1 MTDLVIA
8 CLSQKG
14 GVGKSTIARLIART
28 YAAGGWNAK
37 IADFNIN
44 QLTSGDWVDIR
55 RRNGIEPVIDCEPY
69 HSAKSFHRD
78 KADVLIA
85 DGKPD
90 SDQSSMEIA
99 KAATAI
105 IVPTGHSHDDLKPQ
119 ARFVLELLQ
128 KGIPH
133 ERILMVLNKL
143 TDSKAAVE
151 GARAF
156 LTDTGLRVATIDI
169 PAKATYEQAQND
181 GRALSECQYKPLAER
196 ADELG
201 AEIVAFI
208 NSLEQV
214 AA

>member
-14 GVGKSTIARLIART
+14 GVGKSTVARLIART
-28 YAAGGWNAK
+28 YAAGGWQAK

-55 RRNGIEPVIDCEPY
+55 RRNGVDPVIECEPF
-69 HSAKSFHRD
+69 HSAKNFHRER
-78 KADVLIA
+78 ADVLIV

-99 KAATAI
+99 KNATAI
-105 IVPTGHSHDDLKPQ
+105 IVPTGHSLDDLKPQ
-119 ARFVLELLQ
+119 ARFVLELLE

-133 ERILMVLNKL
+133 DRILVVLNKL
-143 TDSKAAVE
+143 TESRAAVE

-156 LTDTGLRVATIDI
+156 LEKTGLNVATVDI

-181 GRALSECQYKPLAER
+181 GKALSECQYKPLAER

-201 AEIVAFI
+201 AEIVAFVNTI
-208 NSLEQV
+208 EQV

>member
-14 GVGKSTIARLIART
+14 GVGKSTVARLIART

-44 QLTSGDWVDIR
+44 QMTSGDWVDIR
-55 RRNGIEPVIDCEPY
+55 RRHGVEPAIECEPF
-69 HSAKSFHRD
+69 HSARNFHRD

-99 KAATAI
+99 KNATAI
-105 IVPTGHSHDDLKPQ
+105 IVPTGHSLDDLKPQ
-119 ARFVLELLQ
+119 ARFVLELLE
-128 KGIPH
+128 KGIAH
-133 ERILMVLNKL
+133 DRILMVLNKL
-143 TDSKAAVE
+143 TESRAAVE
-151 GARAF
+151 DARSF
-156 LTDTGLRVATIDI
+156 LKDTGLRVATVDI
-169 PAKATYEQAQND
+169 PAKATYEQAQNN
-181 GRALSECQYKPLAER
+181 GRALSEAQYKPLADR
-196 ADELG
+196 ADSLG